1 MGRPDA
7 IVLTDIAT
15 RFGTHWIQRHLDLT
29 VRCGEILAIVGGSGT
44 GKTTLLRAMMGL
56 VPIAEGRM
64 TILGENPQALNL
76 RELIALRQRWGVLF
90 QQGALFSALTVYE
103 NIAFPL
109 LEWGYLSRSEISDLV
124 ALKLQMVGLKPSD
137 AWKLPAELSGGM
149 VKRVALARA
158 LAMEAEILFLDE
170 PTSGLDPIAAAEF
183 DALLRQVH
191 GDIGFTV
198 VMVSHDLD
206 SLAAT
211 ADRVAVLADGR
222 VLTVGSLIEVQ
233 QVDFPYIR
241 AFFHGERG
249 ERLLTSLRAAEK
261 CPTLPSAAQS
271 GSATPV
277 GPESAPR

>member
-1 MGRPDA
+1 MERPDA
-7 IVLTDIAT
+7 IIMENIGT
-15 RFGTHWIQRHLDLT
+15 RFGDYWIHRNLDLT
-29 VRCGEILAIVGGSGT
+29 VHCGEILAIVGGSGT

-56 VPIAEGRM
+56 VPIADGKL
-64 TILGENPQALNL
+64 TILGKNPQTLTL
-76 RELIALRQRWGVLF
+76 REQIALRQRWGVLF
-90 QQGALFSALTVYE
+90 QQGALFSALTVFE

-109 LEWGYLSRSEISDLV
+109 REWGHLTRSEINDLV
-124 ALKLQMVGLKPSD
+124 ALKLQMVGLQPKD

-170 PTSGLDPIAAAEF
+170 PTSGLDPIAASDF

-191 GDIGFTV
+191 ADIGFTV

-211 ADRVAVLADGR
+211 ASRVAVLADHK
-222 VLTVGSLIEVQ
+222 VLTVGPLNEVQ
-233 QVDFPYIR
+233 AVDHPYIQ

-249 ERLLTSLRAAEK
+249 ERLLNSLRATGK
-261 CPTLPSAAQS
+261 LPTLPSDDQS
-271 GSATPV
+271 GLARQSDP
-277 GPESAPR
+277 APAQP

>member
-1 MGRPDA
+1 MARPDA
-7 IVLTDIAT
+7 IILTDIAT
-15 RFGTHWIQRHLDLT
+15 RFDTHWVQRHLDLT
-29 VRCGEILAIVGGSGT
+29 VHCGEILAIVGGSGT

-56 VPIAEGRM
+56 VPIAEGQM
-64 TILGENPQALNL
+64 TILGKNPQTLNL
-76 RELIALRQRWGVLF
+76 REQTALRQRWGVLF
-90 QQGALFSALTVYE
+90 QQGALFSALTVFE

-109 LEWGYLSRSEISDLV
+109 REWRHLTRGEISDLV

-191 GDIGFTV
+191 DDIGFTV

-211 ADRVAVLADGR
+211 ASRVAVLADHR
-222 VLTVGSLIEVQ
+222 VLTVGPLAEVAR
-233 QVDFPYIR
+233 VDHPYIR

-249 ERLLTSLRAAEK
+249 ERQLTALRATGK
-261 CPTLPSAAQS
+261 Y
-271 GSATPV
+271 
-277 GPESAPR
+277 

>member
-1 MGRPDA
+1 MASQDA
-7 IVLTDIAT
+7 IILTDIAT
-15 RFGTHWIQRHLDLT
+15 RFGTRWIQRHLDLT
-29 VRCGEILAIVGGSGT
+29 IRCGEILAIVGGSGT

-56 VPIAEGRM
+56 ISITEGQM
-64 TILGENPQALNL
+64 TILGKNPQALNL
-76 RELIALRQRWGVLF
+76 REQIALRQRWGVLF
-90 QQGALFSALTVYE
+90 QQGALFSALTVFD

-109 LEWGYLSRSEISDLV
+109 REWGHLTRSEIGDLV
-124 ALKLQMVGLKPSD
+124 ALKLQMVGLKPDD

-149 VKRVALARA
+149 IKRVALARA

-211 ADRVAVLADGR
+211 ADRVAVLADGK
-222 VLTVGSLIEVQ
+222 VLTVGPLTEIQ
-233 QVDFPYIR
+233 QVDHPYIR
-241 AFFHGERG
+241 EFFHGERG
-249 ERLLTSLRAAEK
+249 ERLLAGLRATGK
-261 CPTLPSAAQS
+261 C
-271 GSATPV
+271 
-277 GPESAPR
+277 

>member
-1 MGRPDA
+1 MTRPNA
-7 IVLTDIAT
+7 IILTDIAT

-29 VRCGEILAIVGGSGT
+29 IHCGEILAIVGGSGT

-56 VPIAEGRM
+56 VPIAEGQM
-64 TILGENPQALNL
+64 IILGKNPQALNL
-76 RELIALRQRWGVLF
+76 REQIALRQRWGVLF
-90 QQGALFSALTVYE
+90 QQGALFSALTVFE

-109 LEWGYLSRSEISDLV
+109 REWGHLTRSEISDLV
-124 ALKLQMVGLKPSD
+124 ALKLQMVGLQPND

-191 GDIGFTV
+191 RDIGFTV
-198 VMVSHDLD
+198 VMISHDLD

-211 ADRVAVLADGR
+211 ADRVAVLADGK
-222 VLTVGSLIEVQ
+222 VLTVGPLTEIQ
-233 QVDFPYIR
+233 QVDHPYIR
-241 AFFHGERG
+241 EFFHGERG
-249 ERLLTSLRAAEK
+249 ERLLTSLRATDE
-261 CPTLPSAAQS
+261 C
-271 GSATPV
+271 
-277 GPESAPR
+277 